1 MTSADDP
8 KYTVQPQR
16 ERLEQRALDGH
27 RPAESPRADARGGT
41 L

>member
-16 ERLEQRALDGH
+16 ERLEQGGPADH
-27 RPAESPRADARGGT
+27 EPAEGSTGAPH
-41 L
+41 